1 MQKQFLFFLFLSIF
15 LIILFTGSMPE
26 PINPPTG
33 NTAAPGETACML
45 SGCHSGGTFTGTVN
59 ITGVPDTVA
68 PNQTYSIKLTNKSN
82 AVRSGFQLT
91 VLDGTNK
98 FVGTLIKGTGV
109 NIAKDNSFGR
119 TYARQEIPKFL
130 VNGEASWS
138 FEWKAPAT
146 VADANLTFYF
156 TSMCAN
162 GDGNNGK
169 DNSIKNTRKVF
180 FDLLLSNDNPAR
192 TQSSTWITISDRNL
206 VIHDELKRTANQ
218 IKILNLSGDMLYQ
231 SDAASDNSIHIPELN
246 CGIYLVQIKL
256 DEQRLLRKIFIQ

>member
-1 MQKQFLFFLFLSIF
+1 MFKNLLFIFIPVSSLFLFFTS
-15 LIILFTGSMPE
+15 SMPE

-59 ITGVPDTVA
+59 IIGVPDTVA
-68 PNQTYSIKLTNKSN
+68 PNQTYSITLTNKSN

-98 FVGTLIKGTGV
+98 FAGTLIKGTGV

-138 FEWKAPAT
+138 FEWIAPAT

-180 FDLLLSNDNPAR
+180 FDMLLSNDDP
-192 TQSSTWITISDRNL
+192 TKSQSSVCITTSEGNL
-206 VIHDELKRTANQ
+206 IIHDQLGRTATQ
-218 IKILNLSGDMLYQ
+218 IHILSLSGDLLFQ
-231 SDAASDNSIHIPELN
+231 SNVTPTNSVDIPDLN
-246 CGIYLVQIKL
+246 QGIYLVQFKL
-256 DEQRLLRKIFIQ
+256 GEQMLLRKIFIQ